1 MTMTDFKTA
10 LTREAVPKIE
20 VRSRLDYQGSI
31 YPKNNNII
39 NRQSK
44 GAKQSQGA
52 RSELNSEP
60 DGGKT
65 TTAGRV
71 VVNSRPTSLGD
82 QVMWIS

>member
-31 YPKNNNII
+31 YPNKQQH